1 MLKTKK
7 TVTILLFFISALLFS
22 QESINQLDS
31 KGERHGLWKGKYE
44 ESNRPRYEGVFEHG
58 KEKGVFKYFDDTK
71 LGKVIATRDF
81 SKENGSCYVTM
92 FDRKDNIVSEG
103 LLINK
108 EYEGEWK
115 IYHKE
120 SKVIMTSENY
130 KKGKL
135 NGVKKI
141 FYDDG
146 SLAEI
151 INFSDGERD
160 GNYKK
165 YGVNEKILEDLNYK
179 NDQLHGEATFFDG
192 LGNISIQG
200 QYKEGL
206 KVGVWKT
213 FEKGKVVK
221 EETARKY
228 TAKNFE
234 YTINPEG
241 EKIPGEMK
249 DRVVKERK
257 RIKKEKKK

>member
-1 MLKTKK
+1 MLNTYKAI
-7 TVTILLFFISALLFS
+7 VIFLFLIGNYSYS
-22 QESINQLDS
+22 QEKINQLDE
-31 KGERHGLWKGKYE
+31 KGERQGLWKGTYE
-44 ESNRPRYEGVFEHG
+44 ESKRPRYEGIFEHG
-58 KEKGVFKYFDDTK
+58 IEVGVFKYFDDTK
-71 LGKVIATRDF
+71 AGKVIATRDF
-81 SKENGSCYVTM
+81 SKGKGTCYVMM

-108 EYEGEWK
+108 EHEGEWK

-120 SKVIMTSENY
+120 SKVVMTSENY

-135 NGVKKI
+135 NGIKKI

-146 SLAEI
+146 AVAEI
-151 INFSDGERD
+151 LNYTDGKRN

-179 NDQLHGEATFFDG
+179 NDELHGEATYYDG

-206 KVGVWKT
+206 KSGVWKT
-213 FEKGKVVK
+213 YEKGKVVK
-221 EETARKY
+221 EETSRKFS
-228 TAKNFE
+228 TKNFE
-234 YTINPEG
+234 YIINAKG

-249 DRVVKERK
+249 DREVR
-257 RIKKEKKK
+257 EKKKIEKKK

>member
-1 MLKTKK
+1 MLITKK
-7 TVTILLFFISALLFS
+7 IVTILLFLISSLSFS
-22 QESINQLDS
+22 QETINQLDT
-31 KGERHGLWKGKYE
+31 KGERHGLWKGTYE
-44 ESNRPRYEGVFEHG
+44 ESKRPRYEGVFEHG

-71 LGKVIATRDF
+71 AGKVIAKRDF
-81 SKENGSCYVTM
+81 SKGNGSCYVTM

-120 SKVIMTSENY
+120 SKIVMTSENY

-146 SLAEI
+146 AVAEI
-151 INFSDGERD
+151 LNFSDGKRN

-179 NDQLHGEATFFDG
+179 NDELHGDATFYDG

-200 QYKEGL
+200 QYNEGL
-206 KVGVWKT
+206 KSGVWKT
-213 FEKGKVVK
+213 YEKGKVVK

-228 TAKNFE
+228 TSKNFE
-234 YTINPEG
+234 YTMNPKG
-241 EKIPGEMK
+241 EKVPGEMK
-249 DRVVKERK
+249 NREGKELK
-257 RIKKEKKK
+257 STKKDKK